1 MSTYSVSRNALIPA
15 APAVIFPLI
24 NDFHEWTAW
33 SPWESLDTNMR
44 RSYSGSTSGPGA
56 RYEWQGNRRAGAGSM
71 DILRTNEPSSLE
83 MQVNFTKPFKTVNP
97 LSFTLVPESTGT
109 RVTWTMT
116 GENRGVMALFSRF
129 MSMDKMIGKDFEKGL
144 ASLATAV
151 AARNGR

>member
-56 RYEWQGNRRAGAGSM
+56 RYEWQGNRRAVRRAIIER
-71 DILRTNEPSSLE
+71 DHPR
-83 MQVNFTKPFKTVNP
+83 
-97 LSFTLVPESTGT
+97 
-109 RVTWTMT
+109 RV
-116 GENRGVMALFSRF
+116 G
-129 MSMDKMIGKDFEKGL
+129 GL
-144 ASLATAV
+144 
-151 AARNGR
+151 